1 MTVHLLL
8 VLMVA
13 LAVLDGW
20 LLHWLFI
27 NAAAP
32 GINEWLRRREVVRHS
47 AVHQEIQA
55 MQAAQQ
61 LSQLAWKARHKMH
74 DIARDTR
81 GSQSRHA
88 TRRK

>member
-13 LAVLDGW
+13 LAVLEGW

-27 NAAAP
+27 NDVAP
-32 GINEWLRRREVVRHS
+32 RLNEWLRRRDVVRRS
-47 AVHQEIQA
+47 VVDQQMQA
-55 MQAAQQ
+55 MRAAQQ
-61 LSQLAWKARHKMH
+61 LSLLAWKARHEMH
-74 DIARDTR
+74 DIARDAR
-81 GSQSRHA
+81 DSQSRHA